1 MITRLTRWGVSLAFG
16 LGCILAVSAVA
27 TTHSSAE
34 PQKAPAQYKS
44 SGHFSGG
51 SELPGCVLTGIRFGK
66 HSGFLRIV
74 LDFSVVTGGT
84 RTGAPKHPPY
94 RVEYRTFPYRFCITF
109 EGVEYAEDA
118 RVDTLYAVPLSIVTN
133 AENDIQLMEM
143 FITGP
148 ALFKVIEVDDPA
160 KLALDVKY
168 LPSETI
174 PIVYAVQLQDVGD
187 VQTAFALVARED
199 LPEGF
204 DPDVIVIGNAVFVED
219 TYLTLEEAV
228 AVVSRLDD
236 AGYPAMVTERLG
248 NELPRY

>member
-1 MITRLTRWGVSLAFG
+1 MFTRLTRWGVSAALG
-16 LGCILAVSAVA
+16 LGCMLAVSALA
-27 TTHSSAE
+27 ITSSSSE

-44 SGHFSGG
+44 SGFFSGG

-66 HSGFLRIV
+66 HAGFLRIV
-74 LDFSVVTGGT
+74 LDFNVGDG
-84 RTGAPKHPPY
+84 GAPKHPPY
-94 RVEYRTFPYRFCITF
+94 RVEYRAFPYRFYITF
-109 EGVEYAEDA
+109 EGVKYAEDA
-118 RVDTLYAVPLSIVTN
+118 RVDTLNAVPLSIVTN

-148 ALFKVIEVDDPA
+148 ALFKV
-160 KLALDVKY
+160 
-168 LPSETI
+168 
-174 PIVYAVQLQDVGD
+174 
-187 VQTAFALVARED
+187 ARED
-199 LPEGF
+199 LPDGF

-219 TYLTLEEAV
+219 TYLTLEEAL

>member
-1 MITRLTRWGVSLAFG
+1 M
-16 LGCILAVSAVA
+16 A
-27 TTHSSAE
+27 TTSSSAE

-44 SGHFSGG
+44 SGYFSGG

-66 HSGFLRIV
+66 HAGFLRIV
-74 LDFSVVTGGT
+74 LDFSVGSG
-84 RTGAPKHPPY
+84 GAPKHPPY
-94 RVEYRTFPYRFCITF
+94 RVEYRTFPYRFYVTF

-118 RVDTLYAVPLSIVTN
+118 HVDTLNAVPLSIVTN

-160 KLALDVKY
+160 KLALDVKF
-168 LPSETI
+168 LPNEAI

-187 VQTAFALVARED
+187 VQTAFSLVARED

-204 DPDVIVIGNAVFVED
+204 KPDVIVIGNAVFVED

>member
-1 MITRLTRWGVSLAFG
+1 MNTRLTRWGVSLAVS
-16 LGCILAVSAVA
+16 LGCILAVSALTVNA
-27 TTHSSAE
+27 AAQ

-66 HSGFLRIV
+66 HTGFLRIV
-74 LDFSVVTGGT
+74 LDFSVGSS
-84 RTGAPKHPPY
+84 GAPKHPPY

-109 EGVEYAEDA
+109 EGVAYAEDA
-118 RVDTLYAVPLSIVTN
+118 HVDTLNAVPLSIVTN

-168 LPSETI
+168 LPNEAI

-187 VQTAFALVARED
+187 VQTAFALIARED
-199 LPEGF
+199 LPDGF

-219 TYLTLEEAV
+219 TYLTLDEAV
-228 AVVSRLDD
+228 AIVSRLDD

>member
-1 MITRLTRWGVSLAFG
+1 MFTRLTRWGVSAALG
-16 LGCILAVSAVA
+16 LGCMLAVSALA
-27 TTHSSAE
+27 ITSSSSE

-44 SGHFSGG
+44 SGYFSGG
-51 SELPGCVLTGIRFGK
+51 SGLPGCVLTGIRFGK
-66 HSGFLRIV
+66 HAGFLRIV
-74 LDFSVVTGGT
+74 LDFNVGDG
-84 RTGAPKHPPY
+84 GAPKHPPY
-94 RVEYRTFPYRFCITF
+94 RVEYRAFPYRFYITF
-109 EGVEYAEDA
+109 EGVKYAEDA
-118 RVDTLYAVPLSIVTN
+118 RVDTLNAVPLSIVTN

-174 PIVYAVQLQDVGD
+174 PVVYAVQLQDVGD
-187 VQTAFALVARED
+187 VQTAFSLVARED
-199 LPEGF
+199 LPDGF

-219 TYLTLEEAV
+219 TYLTLEEAL

>member
-1 MITRLTRWGVSLAFG
+1 MNTRLTRWGVSLAVS
-16 LGCILAVSAVA
+16 LGCILAVSALVA
-27 TTHSSAE
+27 VNAAAQ

-74 LDFSVVTGGT
+74 LDFSVGS
-84 RTGAPKHPPY
+84 TGAPKHPSY
-94 RVEYRTFPYRFCITF
+94 RIEYRTFPYRFRITF
-109 EGVEYAEDA
+109 EGVKYAEDA
-118 RVDTLYAVPLSIVTN
+118 RVDTLNAVPLSIVTN

-160 KLALDVKY
+160 KLALDVKF
-168 LPSETI
+168 LPDETV

-187 VQTAFALVARED
+187 VQTAFALVNSED
-199 LPEGF
+199 LPDGF
-204 DPDVIVIGNAVFVED
+204 GPDVIVIGNAVFVED

-228 AVVSRLDD
+228 AIVSRLDD

>member
-1 MITRLTRWGVSLAFG
+1 MNTRLTRWGVSLAVS
-16 LGCILAVSAVA
+16 LGCILAVSALVA
-27 TTHSSAE
+27 VNAAAQ

-74 LDFSVVTGGT
+74 LDFSVGSS
-84 RTGAPKHPPY
+84 GAPKHPPY
-94 RVEYRTFPYRFCITF
+94 RIEYRTFPYRFRITF
-109 EGVEYAEDA
+109 EGVKYAEDA
-118 RVDTLYAVPLSIVTN
+118 RVDTLNAVPLSIVTN

-160 KLALDVKY
+160 KLALDVKF
-168 LPSETI
+168 LPDETV

-187 VQTAFALVARED
+187 VQTAFALVNSED
-199 LPEGF
+199 LPDGF
-204 DPDVIVIGNAVFVED
+204 GPDVIVIGNAVFVED

-228 AVVSRLDD
+228 AIVSRLDD